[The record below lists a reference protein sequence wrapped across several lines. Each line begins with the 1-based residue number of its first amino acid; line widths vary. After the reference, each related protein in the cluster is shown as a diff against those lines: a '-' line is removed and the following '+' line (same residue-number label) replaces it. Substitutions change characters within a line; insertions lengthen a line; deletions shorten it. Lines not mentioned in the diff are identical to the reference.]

1 MKIAQ
6 PVMQKR
12 QAEIK
17 SKFSGDPKKQQEELG
32 KLMNEFGSPLAG
44 CLPLIVQMPVLFA
57 LFATLRGSPFA
68 DVPYNINLKVV
79 PQDQVAAIDPKPYKS
94 PRHSIFITEKSH
106 FPVVA
111 TIPSGTKLGTEE
123 SVKVNLQTTNGNSY
137 SEVLSKYDNVS
148 KFLPTWT
155 VSKGSE
161 NLKVSQDG
169 TVTALKP
176 GDATIEAKIPGL
188 AAKSGFLFIKA
199 LGQVGFYVDGKINW
213 DIATLVGAFGLTL
226 LLSQVLSSQGMPAN
240 PQQSTANKIT
250 PVMITGMFLFFP
262 LPAGVLLYMVVANI
276 FQAFQTFLLNKE
288 ALPEN
293 LKVSQDGTVTAIKPG
308 DATIEAKI
316 PGLAAKSGFLFIKA
330 LGQVGFYVDGS
341 INWDIAALVGAF
353 GLTLLLSQVL
363 SSQGMPSNPQQSTA
377 NKITPVMITGMFLF
391 FPLPAGVLLYM
402 VVANIFQAFQTFLLN
417 KEALPENLQKIL
429 DQQLLAKNEVIT
441 TSASTISDKRL
452 PFEPNS
458 KK

>member
-1 MKIAQ
+1 MIGFISEKLLIPILDFFYSLVPSYGLAIVALTVVIRIALFPLSAGSIRSARRMKIAQ

-17 SKFSGDPKKQQEELG
+17 SKFSGNPKKQQEELG

-68 DVPYNINLKVV
+68 DVPYNINLKIV
-79 PQDQVAAIDPKPYKS
+79 PQDQVATIDPKPYTS
-94 PRHSIFITEKSH
+94 PRHSIFITEKAH
-106 FPVVA
+106 YPVVA
-111 TIPSGTKLGTEE
+111 TIPNGTKLGTEE
-123 SVKVNLQTTNGNSY
+123 SVKINLQTSDGGSY
-137 SEVLSKYDNVS
+137 SELLSNFENGA
-148 KFLPTWT
+148 KFQPTWK

-161 NLKVSQDG
+161 FLKVSDSG
-169 TVTALKP
+169 IVTP
-176 GDATIEAKIPGL
+176 
-188 AAKSGFLFIKA
+188 
-199 LGQVGFYVDGKINW
+199 
-213 DIATLVGAFGLTL
+213 
-226 LLSQVLSSQGMPAN
+226 
-240 PQQSTANKIT
+240 
-250 PVMITGMFLFFP
+250 
-262 LPAGVLLYMVVANI
+262 
-276 FQAFQTFLLNKE
+276 
-288 ALPEN
+288 
-293 LKVSQDGTVTAIKPG
+293 IKPG

-363 SSQGMPSNPQQSTA
+363 SGQGMPANPQQSTA

-402 VVANIFQAFQTFLLN
+402 VVANVFQALQTFLLN
-417 KEALPENLQKIL
+417 KEALPDNLQKIL
-429 DQQLLAKNEVIT
+429 DDQLLQKNEI
-441 TSASTISDKRL
+441 ASTGPSISDKRL

>member
-1 MKIAQ
+1 MIGFISEKFLIPILDFFYGLVPSYGLAIIALTVVIRIVLFPLSAGSIRSARRMKIAQ

-17 SKFSGDPKKQQEELG
+17 SKFAGNAKKQQEELG

-68 DVPYNINLKVV
+68 DVPYNINLKIL
-79 PQDQVAAIDPKPYKS
+79 PQEQIATIEPKPFTS
-94 PRHSIFITEKSH
+94 PRHSIFINEKTH

-111 TIPSGTKLGTEE
+111 SIPGGTKLGLED
-123 SVKVNLQTTNGNSY
+123 SLKINLQTTSGNNY
-137 SEVLSKYDNVS
+137 SEELLKYDEGS

-161 NLKVSQDG
+161 NIKISEEGL
-169 TVTALKP
+169 VTP
-176 GDATIEAKIPGL
+176 I
-188 AAKSGFLFIKA
+188 
-199 LGQVGFYVDGKINW
+199 Q
-213 DIATLVGAFGLTL
+213 
-226 LLSQVLSSQGMPAN
+226 
-240 PQQSTANKIT
+240 
-250 PVMITGMFLFFP
+250 
-262 LPAGVLLYMVVANI
+262 
-276 FQAFQTFLLNKE
+276 
-288 ALPEN
+288 
-293 LKVSQDGTVTAIKPG
+293 PG

-341 INWDIAALVGAF
+341 VNWDIAALVGAF
-353 GLTLLLSQVL
+353 GLTLLLSQFL
-363 SSQGMPSNPQQSTA
+363 SGQGMPSNPQQSTA

-402 VVANIFQAFQTFLLN
+402 VVANIFQALQTFLLN
-417 KEALPENLQKIL
+417 QEALPDNLQKIL
-429 DQQLLAKNEVIT
+429 DDQLINKDKVSLASPSINE
-441 TSASTISDKRL
+441 KRL
-452 PFEPNS
+452 PFEPNN

>member
-1 MKIAQ
+1 VIGFISEKLLIPILDFFYSLVPSYGLAIVALTVVIRIALFPLSAGSIRSARRMKIAQ

-17 SKFSGDPKKQQEELG
+17 SKFSGNPKKQQEELG

-68 DVPYNINLKVV
+68 DVPYNINLKIV
-79 PQDQVAAIDPKPYKS
+79 PQDQVATIDPKPYTS
-94 PRHSIFITEKSH
+94 PRHSIFITEKAH
-106 FPVVA
+106 YPVVA
-111 TIPSGTKLGTEE
+111 TIPNGTKLGTEE
-123 SVKVNLQTTNGNSY
+123 SVKINLQTSDGGSY
-137 SEVLSKYDNVS
+137 SELLSNFENGA
-148 KFLPTWT
+148 KFQPTWK

-161 NLKVSQDG
+161 FLKVSDSG
-169 TVTALKP
+169 IVTP
-176 GDATIEAKIPGL
+176 
-188 AAKSGFLFIKA
+188 
-199 LGQVGFYVDGKINW
+199 
-213 DIATLVGAFGLTL
+213 
-226 LLSQVLSSQGMPAN
+226 
-240 PQQSTANKIT
+240 
-250 PVMITGMFLFFP
+250 
-262 LPAGVLLYMVVANI
+262 
-276 FQAFQTFLLNKE
+276 
-288 ALPEN
+288 
-293 LKVSQDGTVTAIKPG
+293 IKPG

-363 SSQGMPSNPQQSTA
+363 SGQGMPANPQQSTA

-402 VVANIFQAFQTFLLN
+402 VVANVFQALQTFLLN
-417 KEALPENLQKIL
+417 KEALPDNLQKIL
-429 DQQLLAKNEVIT
+429 DDQLLQKNEI
-441 TSASTISDKRL
+441 ASTGPSISDKRL

>member
-1 MKIAQ
+1 MIGFISEKLLIPILDFFYGLVPSYGLAIVALTVVIRIALFPLSAGSIRSARRMKIAQ

-17 SKFSGDPKKQQEELG
+17 SKFAGNAKKQQEELG

-68 DVPYNINLKVV
+68 DVPYNINLKIL
-79 PQDQVAAIDPKPYKS
+79 PQEQIAAIEPKPFTS
-94 PRHSIFITEKSH
+94 PRHSIFINEKTH

-111 TIPSGTKLGTEE
+111 SIPTGTKLGLEDTL
-123 SVKVNLQTTNGNSY
+123 KINLQTTTGNNY
-137 SEVLSKYDNVS
+137 TQELLKYDEGS
-148 KFLPTWT
+148 KFLPTWSI
-155 VSKGSE
+155 SKGSE
-161 NLKVSQDG
+161 NVKISEEG
-169 TVTALKP
+169 EVTP
-176 GDATIEAKIPGL
+176 I
-188 AAKSGFLFIKA
+188 
-199 LGQVGFYVDGKINW
+199 Q
-213 DIATLVGAFGLTL
+213 
-226 LLSQVLSSQGMPAN
+226 
-240 PQQSTANKIT
+240 
-250 PVMITGMFLFFP
+250 
-262 LPAGVLLYMVVANI
+262 
-276 FQAFQTFLLNKE
+276 
-288 ALPEN
+288 
-293 LKVSQDGTVTAIKPG
+293 PG

-353 GLTLLLSQVL
+353 GLTLLLSQFL
-363 SSQGMPSNPQQSTA
+363 SGQGMPANPQQSTA

-402 VVANIFQAFQTFLLN
+402 VVANIFQAFQTFILN
-417 KEALPENLQKIL
+417 QEDLPDNLQKIL
-429 DQQLLAKNEVIT
+429 DEQLLNKDKV
-441 TSASTISDKRL
+441 SAESPTISEKRL

>member
-1 MKIAQ
+1 MIGFISEKLLIPILDFFYGLVPSYGLAIVALTVVIRIALFPLSAGSIRSARRMKIAQ

-17 SKFSGDPKKQQEELG
+17 SKFSGNPKKQQEELG

-79 PQDQVAAIDPKPYKS
+79 PQEQVATIDPKPYTS
-94 PRHSIFITEKSH
+94 PRHSIFITEKAH
-106 FPVVA
+106 YPVVA
-111 TIPSGTKLGTEE
+111 TIPNGTKLGTDE
-123 SVKVNLQTTNGNSY
+123 SVKINLQTSDGGSY
-137 SEVLSKYDNVS
+137 SELLSKFENGA
-148 KFLPTWT
+148 KFEPSWK

-161 NLKVSQDG
+161 FLNISDQG
-169 TVTALKP
+169 IVTP
-176 GDATIEAKIPGL
+176 
-188 AAKSGFLFIKA
+188 
-199 LGQVGFYVDGKINW
+199 
-213 DIATLVGAFGLTL
+213 
-226 LLSQVLSSQGMPAN
+226 
-240 PQQSTANKIT
+240 
-250 PVMITGMFLFFP
+250 
-262 LPAGVLLYMVVANI
+262 
-276 FQAFQTFLLNKE
+276 
-288 ALPEN
+288 
-293 LKVSQDGTVTAIKPG
+293 IKPG
-308 DATIEAKI
+308 DATVEAKI

-363 SSQGMPSNPQQSTA
+363 SGQGMPANPQQSTA

-402 VVANIFQAFQTFLLN
+402 VVANIFQALQTFLLN
-417 KEALPENLQKIL
+417 KEALPDNLQKIL
-429 DQQLLAKNEVIT
+429 DDQLLQKDQIT
-441 TSASTISDKRL
+441 STSSSITDKRL

>member
-1 MKIAQ
+1 MIGFISEKLLIPILDFFYGLVPSYGLAIVALTVVIRIALFPLSAGSIRSARRMKIAQ

-17 SKFSGDPKKQQEELG
+17 SKFAGNAKKQQEELG

-68 DVPYNINLKVV
+68 DVPYNINLKIL
-79 PQDQVAAIDPKPYKS
+79 PQDQVATVEPKPFTS
-94 PRHSIFITEKSH
+94 PRHSIFINEKTH

-111 TIPSGTKLGTEE
+111 SIPNGTKLGLEDTL
-123 SVKVNLQTTNGNSY
+123 KINLQTTTGNNY
-137 SEVLSKYDNVS
+137 SEVLSKYEEGS
-148 KFLPTWT
+148 KFMPSWS

-161 NLKVSQDG
+161 NVKISNEG
-169 TVTALKP
+169 IVTP
-176 GDATIEAKIPGL
+176 
-188 AAKSGFLFIKA
+188 
-199 LGQVGFYVDGKINW
+199 
-213 DIATLVGAFGLTL
+213 
-226 LLSQVLSSQGMPAN
+226 
-240 PQQSTANKIT
+240 
-250 PVMITGMFLFFP
+250 
-262 LPAGVLLYMVVANI
+262 
-276 FQAFQTFLLNKE
+276 
-288 ALPEN
+288 
-293 LKVSQDGTVTAIKPG
+293 IKPG

-353 GLTLLLSQVL
+353 GLTLLLSQFL
-363 SSQGMPSNPQQSTA
+363 SGQGMPANPQQSTA

-402 VVANIFQAFQTFLLN
+402 VVANIFQALQTFILN
-417 KEALPENLQKIL
+417 KESLPDNLQKIL
-429 DQQLLAKNEVIT
+429 DDQLLNKDKV
-441 TSASTISDKRL
+441 ASTSPAINDKRL

>member
-1 MKIAQ
+1 VIGFISEKLLIPILDFFYSLVPSYGLAIVALTVVIRIALFPLSAGSIRSARRMKIAQ

-68 DVPYNINLKVV
+68 DVPYNINLKIV
-79 PQDQVAAIDPKPYKS
+79 PQEQVATIDPKPYTS
-94 PRHSIFITEKSH
+94 PRHSIFITEKAH
-106 FPVVA
+106 YPVVA
-111 TIPSGTKLGTEE
+111 TIPNGTKLGTEE
-123 SVKVNLQTTNGNSY
+123 SVKINLQTSDGASY
-137 SEVLSKYDNVS
+137 SELLSKFENGT
-148 KFLPTWT
+148 KFEPSWK
-155 VSKGSE
+155 VAKGSE
-161 NLKVSQDG
+161 FLKVSDSG
-169 TVTALKP
+169 LVTP
-176 GDATIEAKIPGL
+176 
-188 AAKSGFLFIKA
+188 
-199 LGQVGFYVDGKINW
+199 
-213 DIATLVGAFGLTL
+213 
-226 LLSQVLSSQGMPAN
+226 
-240 PQQSTANKIT
+240 
-250 PVMITGMFLFFP
+250 
-262 LPAGVLLYMVVANI
+262 
-276 FQAFQTFLLNKE
+276 
-288 ALPEN
+288 
-293 LKVSQDGTVTAIKPG
+293 IKPG
-308 DATIEAKI
+308 DATVEAKI

-363 SSQGMPSNPQQSTA
+363 SGQGMPANPQQSTA

-402 VVANIFQAFQTFLLN
+402 VVANIFQALQTFLLN
-417 KEALPENLQKIL
+417 KEALPDNLQKIL
-429 DQQLLAKNEVIT
+429 DDQLLQKNKI
-441 TSASTISDKRL
+441 ASTVPTVSDKRL